1 MVSIPEEVK
10 CAVCKSIFCCVECRN
25 KHEQNAHTPNEV
37 WTERNRMRCGLCQGN
52 PTMEFQC
59 RNDFALIM
67 HLCQAHLPLH
77 CKKCLTQFNSIGD
90 FSSANKCA
98 HINDGCSL
106 HSPKESVQKSSFERS
121 ISDSVSLRNYSTI
134 LHTSNHPLY
143 KTQSPDA
150 MEKALVRQT
159 STPMHQNLL
168 HANSHDTVGQSCSSC
183 LVSSSSSSSGHISNV
198 NSSSDSDT
206 STNPLTNSDDNK
218 RQNVQQQSI
227 MVTQKKTTTF
237 KRSRNSLAV
246 TPLTRQVMTK
256 SIHRAILEYQNS
268 QHGIAVSPKSPLD
281 LRMRGR
287 EILKMENTSSKTVKC
302 EKRSPK
308 VIDKSSISTSI
319 VVKSNSLDSNLR
331 QSSLETVYEQ
341 DKDANV
347 ETFGCYERECCVSSN
362 YEVVEVLSDQSII
375 NEPLLTS
382 ESIKETPVLVSRKL
396 SSEKIVKEVKNI
408 DPEIWFTPKEFA
420 QTKLVENIDIY
431 TPKVSKKR
439 ATVRRFDDD
448 NEEEYAPDLENE
460 FETHK
465 KELPNGS
472 RSEPIK
478 SSGSKIWS
486 FVSTFLRFASLTPPS
501 DMSMP
506 DIKTNDS
513 DASHVIIKRCASFTG
528 VLREQNISNLCDDGS
543 EVDPLQP
550 IKRRRI
556 TSTDSPLGEPSMN
569 YSKRI
574 MCRPPIRRMLNK

>member
-106 HSPKESVQKSSFERS
+106 HSPKECNVDKIECQMACGKEASNINYITAVQKSSFERS

-287 EILKMENTSSKTVKC
+287 EILKMENTSSKT
-302 EKRSPK
+302 
-308 VIDKSSISTSI
+308 
-319 VVKSNSLDSNLR
+319 
-331 QSSLETVYEQ
+331 
-341 DKDANV
+341 
-347 ETFGCYERECCVSSN
+347 
-362 YEVVEVLSDQSII
+362 
-375 NEPLLTS
+375 
-382 ESIKETPVLVSRKL
+382 
-396 SSEKIVKEVKNI
+396 
-408 DPEIWFTPKEFA
+408 
-420 QTKLVENIDIY
+420 IY